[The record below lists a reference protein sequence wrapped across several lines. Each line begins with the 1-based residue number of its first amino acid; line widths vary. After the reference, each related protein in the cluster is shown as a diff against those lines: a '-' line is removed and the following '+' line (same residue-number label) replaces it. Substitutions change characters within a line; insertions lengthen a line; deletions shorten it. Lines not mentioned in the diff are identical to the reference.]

1 MAQNVKTLPQAIEAE
16 RTVLGAM
23 ILYPN
28 IAERGLEILSEDMFY
43 LKSHQIIFN
52 RIQALAID
60 GKSIDLVT
68 LNEALSS
75 YGELEKVGGTEYIAQ
90 LVDSVITPAHFDEHA
105 KLVEDK
111 ALLRKIVELCTNA
124 IDKAYT
130 APGDVRMF
138 VDSIEAAFYRIS
150 AYKLRGDFVPIH
162 SIVKSVH
169 EEVKELQ
176 KAKRLVTGISTGYS
190 DLDSILTGFHPSDYV
205 VIAGRTSSGKTAFAL
220 SVARNIA
227 IRADE
232 DKRTGVAI
240 FSLEMSREQLA
251 LRLLAS
257 EAKINAQRMRQGFLK
272 RDEINT
278 LALKVER
285 VANAP
290 IYIDD
295 TPNLTVME
303 MRTKA
308 RRLSR
313 KVDIG
318 VIIVDYLQLVAPSG
332 RRSDNRQEEVAS
344 VSRALKALARE
355 LNVTVIALAQLSR
368 KVEESRDHR
377 PRLSHLRESGAIEQ
391 DADVVMLLYRPEI
404 HGVEQIRWRNE
415 MLESKGLA
423 ELIIAKQRNGP
434 QGKAMFVFDK
444 ESICF
449 EPYVQGGREYAPEQG
464 EQPMPPSDFADEDMG
479 GV

>member
-1 MAQNVKTLPQAIEAE
+1 MAENIKTLPQAIEAE

-28 IAERGLEILSEDMFY
+28 VTERGLELLNGDMFY
-43 LKSHQIIFN
+43 LKSHRVIFE
-52 RIQALAID
+52 RIEKLAID
-60 GKSIDLVT
+60 GKSIDTVT
-68 LNEALSS
+68 LNEALIS
-75 YGELEKVGGTEYIAQ
+75 YGELERIGGSEYIAQ
-90 LVDSVITPAHFDEHA
+90 LVDSVITPAHFDEHV

-111 ALLRKIVELCTNA
+111 ALLRKVVELCTNA
-124 IDKAYT
+124 IDRVYT
-130 APGDVRMF
+130 APGDVRIF
-138 VDSIEAAFYRIS
+138 IDTIESEFYKIS

-169 EEVKELQ
+169 EEIKELQ
-176 KAKRLVTGISTGYS
+176 KAKKLVTGVSTGYS
-190 DLDSILTGFHPSDYV
+190 DLDDLLTGFHPSDYV
-205 VIAGRTSSGKTAFAL
+205 VLAGRTSSGKTAFAL
-220 SVARNIA
+220 SIARNIA

-232 DKRTGVAI
+232 DKRAGVAI
-240 FSLEMSREQLA
+240 FSLEMSKEQVA

-285 VANAP
+285 VANSP

-295 TPNLTVME
+295 TPSLTVME

-313 KVDIG
+313 RVDIG
-318 VIIVDYLQLVAPSG
+318 VVVVDYLQLVASSG

-355 LNVTVIALAQLSR
+355 LKVTVIALAQLSR

-404 HGVEQIRWRNE
+404 HNVETIRWRNE
-415 MLESKGLA
+415 ELDSKGLA
-423 ELIIAKQRNGP
+423 ELIVAKQRNGP
-434 QGKAMFVFDK
+434 IGNKMFVFDQ

-449 EPYVQGGREYAPEQG
+449 EPYMQTQSNYNPKENKSSGR
-464 EQPMPPSDFADEDMG
+464 MDNFTDEDMG